1 MEWQNRQEGD
11 GVTRPDTSR
20 SRVHRM
26 FLRSWESST
35 LLDPSRHLSAFQRV
49 DQVLWR

>member
-1 MEWQNRQEGD
+1 MDLLNRQEGD
-11 GVTRPDTSR
+11 RVTRPDTSR
-20 SRVHRM
+20 SGMHHM

-35 LLDPSRHLSAFQRV
+35 LLDPSRHLSAFYRV